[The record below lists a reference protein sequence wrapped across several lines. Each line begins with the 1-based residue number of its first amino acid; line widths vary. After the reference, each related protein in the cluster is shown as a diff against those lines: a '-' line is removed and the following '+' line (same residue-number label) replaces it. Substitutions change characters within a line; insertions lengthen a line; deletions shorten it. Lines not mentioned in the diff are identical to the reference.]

1 MGHIMNNVTPTSK
14 KMYLSW
20 LSAKQNNSVST
31 EVLNQMFAEYE
42 KTLQLETLRKS
53 RARGSLY
60 RSSSRRWQ
68 TDANGNTHF
77 VS

>member
-1 MGHIMNNVTPTSK
+1 MNSK
-14 KMYLSW
+14 EMFLSW
-20 LSAKQNNSVST
+20 LSAKQKNTVST

-42 KTLQLETLRKS
+42 KTLQAESISRG
-53 RARGSLY
+53 RARGFLY
-60 RSSSRRWQ
+60 RSNSRRWQ